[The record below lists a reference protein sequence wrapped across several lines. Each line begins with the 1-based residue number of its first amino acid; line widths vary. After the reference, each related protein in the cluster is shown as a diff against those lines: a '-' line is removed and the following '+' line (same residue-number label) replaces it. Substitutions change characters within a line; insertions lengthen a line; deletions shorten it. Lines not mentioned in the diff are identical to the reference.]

1 MEKHAETMSGIDS
14 LMLALDHPGP
24 SPVISGSFAFDSTL
38 DFKRIE
44 QVVKDRLLCH
54 DRFTMR
60 PTGKTGFAT
69 WETDKDMDLG
79 YHLCR
84 MQISYSGCKTRLRAL
99 FSELAAAPL
108 DPLRPLWKIH
118 YIEDVKE
125 KKSFVFFRLHH
136 CMGDGISLVRLLASI
151 TDDNAGT
158 IDHRIDNTPPFPRPA
173 GSGRRCRKA
182 CDFAAKKIKTIVED
196 PAHAAKCA
204 KKVRIALSETAMTV
218 ARVLMLPPDRKHFF
232 EKNPGTERLLA
243 WSAPLPLDDIKKAC
257 VRFNATVNDIV
268 VALTTA
274 GLRRYLLQYGDLDD
288 KPSIRMA
295 VPVNIRL
302 PEPESEGDVRLNNEF
317 GFLLAHLPIYIKDPA
332 RRIHRVH
339 GILEKLKQSSEAF
352 SAWAGMNALGSAPA
366 EVARK
371 TALLFA
377 KKITGIISNVPGP
390 GKSLYFSGGRI
401 INIMFWLPL
410 IKGMGIGI
418 SAISYDN
425 AISLGIVVD
434 SRMVPDPEVIIGHI
448 EEEFAV
454 LLEECQNRKE

>member
-44 QVVKDRLLCH
+44 QLVKDRLLCH

-60 PTGKTGFAT
+60 PTGKTGFAK
-69 WETDKDMDLG
+69 WKTDKDMDLG

-84 MQISYSGCKTRLRAL
+84 MQISDSGCKTRMRAL

-108 DPLRPLWKIH
+108 DPFRPLWKIH
-118 YIEDVKE
+118 YIEDVE
-125 KKSFVFFRLHH
+125 DEKSFVFFRLHH

-158 IDHRIDNTPPFPRPA
+158 INRRVDNTPPFGRPE
-173 GSGRRCRKA
+173 GSGQRGRKA

-196 PAHAAKCA
+196 PAHATKCA
-204 KKVRIALSETAMTV
+204 QKVGNALSETAMTV

-232 EKNPGTERLLA
+232 EENPGTERLLA
-243 WSAPLPLDDIKKAC
+243 WSDPLPLEDIKKAC

-268 VALTTA
+268 VAITTA
-274 GLRRYLLQYGDLDD
+274 GLRRYLLQYGDLED
-288 KPSIRMA
+288 KPSLRMA
-295 VPVNIRL
+295 VPVNIRP
-302 PEPESEGDVRLNNEF
+302 PEPEGEGDVRLNNEF
-317 GFLLAHLPIYIKDPA
+317 GFLLAHLPVFIKDPV
-332 RRIHRVH
+332 RRIRRVH
-339 GILEKLKQSSEAF
+339 GILEKLKQSSEA
-352 SAWAGMNALGSAPA
+352 SAAWAGMNALGSAPA

-377 KKITGIISNVPGP
+377 EKITGIISNVPGP
-390 GKSLYFSGGRI
+390 GKSLYFAGGRLS
-401 INIMFWLPL
+401 NIMFWLPL

-425 AISLGIVVD
+425 AISMGIVTD
-434 SRMVPDPEVIIGHI
+434 SRMVPDPEVIIGHM
-448 EEEFAV
+448 EEEFGV
-454 LLEECQNRKE
+454 LLAECRGQKK